1 MRALFPVLACVFLAG
16 CPVYVKTYVHNEG
29 AEPVL
34 VKSLRAQSGETT
46 IRAGH
51 TKTIQKGS
59 ESQVCF
65 QLNILR
71 ESRIYN
77 IDPNSGP
84 YIKSTA
90 YGGRLDLYIRGNRV
104 FVQTQNGAQQEIFSQ
119 GQCNDA

>member
-1 MRALFPVLACVFLAG
+1 MRALFSVLTCIFLVG
-16 CPVYVKTYVHNEG
+16 CPAYVKTYVHNEG
-29 AEPVL
+29 AESVL
-34 VKSLRAQSGETT
+34 VTSLRTQSGETT

-59 ESQVCF
+59 ESHVCF
-65 QLNILR
+65 QLGTLG

-104 FVQTQNGAQQEIFSQ
+104 FVQTKNGEQQEIVSQ
-119 GQCNDA
+119 RQCNDA